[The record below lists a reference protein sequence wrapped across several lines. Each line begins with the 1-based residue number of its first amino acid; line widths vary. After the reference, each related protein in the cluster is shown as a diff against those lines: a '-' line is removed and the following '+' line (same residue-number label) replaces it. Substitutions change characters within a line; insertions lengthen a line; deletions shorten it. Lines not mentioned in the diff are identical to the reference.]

1 MKSTFIFTFVLVV
14 LSWSCSTDSMDSSMN
29 SDEELMQATAPRTN
43 IPDAAFEQALVEL
56 GYDEVV
62 DGTVITADI
71 ADVNSLVLNDKGL
84 SDLSGIQDFKA
95 LDNLWVN
102 DNEIVSLDVSSNT
115 LLKFIF
121 IEDNG
126 LTSLIL
132 PASSI
137 LEKVSALNNN
147 LTSLDITS
155 NTGLQVLSLANN
167 AISAIDISNVPNAV
181 QLNTFSIEENPLT
194 CIKVNELQLESI
206 PDQWT
211 KDSVDNFALEC
222 N

>member
-1 MKSTFIFTFVLVV
+1 MRSTFIFTIVLVI
-14 LSWSCSTDSMDSSMN
+14 LSLGCSTDSMDSSMN
-29 SDEELMQATAPRTN
+29 SDEDLIQATAPRTN
-43 IPDAAFEQALVEL
+43 ITDAAFEQALVEL
-56 GYDEVV
+56 GYDDVV

-71 ADVNSLVLNDKGL
+71 AEVNSLVLNDKGL
-84 SDLSGIQDFKA
+84 TDLSGIQDFKA

-102 DNEIVSLDVSSNT
+102 DNEIVSLDVSSNI

-126 LTSLIL
+126 LTSLSL

-137 LEKVSALNNN
+137 LEKVSAFNNN

-167 AISAIDISNVPNAV
+167 AISAIDISNVPNAF

-194 CIKVNELQLESI
+194 CIKVNEFQLESI

-211 KDSVDNFALEC
+211 KDVEDIFALVC